1 MKSNQ
6 IKKSSSFAKMLI
18 DNNVVLVSEKSR
30 ASYEYVNNEKTDKI
44 KAYVTD
50 LILVAQNFEK
60 VRCETRIMPTIFVGA
75 EKDGAVQVELVNASA
90 EVLYN
95 NEIKF
100 YADDI
105 VLSDKTE
112 VTV

>member
-6 IKKSSSFAKMLI
+6 IKKSSAFAEMLI
-18 DNNVVLVSEKSR
+18 DEKVVLVSEKSR

-60 VRCETRIMPTIFVGA
+60 VRCETRAMPTIFLGA
-75 EKDGAVQVELVNASA
+75 EQNGALQVELVNVSA

-105 VLSDKTE
+105 VLSDNAE
-112 VTV
+112 VSV

>member
-50 LILVAQNFEK
+50 LILVSQNFEK
-60 VRCETRIMPTIFVGA
+60 VRCETRAMPTVFLGA
-75 EKDGAVQVELVNASA
+75 EQNGALQVELVNASA

-105 VLSDKTE
+105 ILSSKTE
-112 VTV
+112 VAV

>member
-6 IKKSSSFAKMLI
+6 IKKSSAFAKMLI
-18 DNNVVLVSEKSR
+18 DNNVILVSEKSR
-30 ASYEYVNNEKTDKI
+30 ASYEYLNNEKTDKV
-44 KAYVTD
+44 KGYVTD

-60 VRCETRIMPTIFVGA
+60 VRCETRSMPTIFLGA

-105 VLSDKTE
+105 VISSKSE
-112 VTV
+112 VSL

>member
-6 IKKSSSFAKMLI
+6 IKKSSAFAEMLI
-18 DNNVVLVSEKSR
+18 DEKVVLVSEKSR

-50 LILVAQNFEK
+50 LVLVAQNFEK
-60 VRCETRIMPTIFVGA
+60 VRCETRSMPTVFLGA
-75 EKDGAVQVELVNASA
+75 EQDGAVQVELVNAVA
-90 EVLYN
+90 EVMYN

-105 VLSDKTE
+105 VLSSKTE